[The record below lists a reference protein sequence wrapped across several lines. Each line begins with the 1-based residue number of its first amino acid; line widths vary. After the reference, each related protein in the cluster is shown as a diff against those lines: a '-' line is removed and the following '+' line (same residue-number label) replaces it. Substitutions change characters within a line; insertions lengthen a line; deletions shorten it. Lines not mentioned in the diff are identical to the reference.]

1 MLVYEM
7 ICEDYQTLVG
17 TVLYRGSSIHGKNRE
32 DVVQLHPWYGYLYIS
47 EFVDERNKY
56 KIGITTRLKD
66 RSQQLQ
72 LANIDQDSSRIRY
85 IWALP
90 INQEVESAVKFY
102 LRPFTKQK
110 DNSLSGKTETFY
122 GIEFNILIWTVRL
135 VILHTFTSNRG
146 YLNTMDKDA
155 KEAAIILGKYFNT
168 ERIDRVYLCK
178 DDKVYS
184 GKKEWDR
191 TKRPVGVYKVGDI
204 VGIPYPVPIGRKG
217 GGDAYYPA
225 VIEKIDDKGGWE
237 VRFFKI
243 REGVEKPEIEYKRD
257 EAMTRNKEIK
267 YLPILFSKDGELEG
281 KINKETLDKTNLFLI
296 RTSDD
301 VDSEQ
306 SEEED
311 AEIEES
317 EEKQT
322 EEYIY
327 QKVLDL
333 GYIFCRLESETGV
346 GKGVLMDIKGYYEYI
361 PHVEDDF
368 DELDDEFVDDM
379 ISDLKI

>member
-7 ICEDYQTLVG
+7 ICEDYQKLVDS
-17 TVLYRGSSIHGKNRE
+17 VLYRGSSIHGKNRE

-155 KEAAIILGKYFNT
+155 KKAATILGKYFNT

-184 GKKEWDR
+184 GKKEWLR
-191 TKRPVGVYKVGDI
+191 EKRPAGVYKVGDI
-204 VGIPYPVPIGRKG
+204 VGIPYNNPTGRSG
-217 GGDAYYPA
+217 QVYYPA
-225 VIEKIDDKGGWE
+225 VIDKKNDDGGWT

-243 REGVEKPEIEYKRD
+243 REGVTKDEIE
-257 EAMTRNKEIK
+257 EAMKRNKEIK
-267 YLPILFSKDGELEG
+267 DLPILFSKDGELEG

-296 RTSDD
+296 REAPPSDD
-301 VDSEQ
+301 VDREQ

-311 AEIEES
+311 VET

-333 GYIFCRLESETGV
+333 GYIFCRLESETDV

-361 PHVEDDF
+361 PNEYVRD
-368 DELDDEFVDDM
+368 DELDDGFDDKM
-379 ISDLKI
+379 VSDLKI

>member
-1 MLVYEM
+1 M
-7 ICEDYQTLVG
+7 ICEDYQKLVDS
-17 TVLYRGSSIHGKNRE
+17 VLYRGSSIHGKNRE

-47 EFVDERNKY
+47 EFVDERDKY

-102 LRPFTKQK
+102 LRPFTIQK
-110 DNSLSGKTETFY
+110 DNTLSGKTETFY

-146 YLNTMDKDA
+146 YLNTMDGDA
-155 KEAAIILGKYFNT
+155 MKAATILGKYFNT
-168 ERIDRVYLCK
+168 ERIDRVYLCE

-191 TKRPVGVYKVGDI
+191 TKRPVGVYKPGDI
-204 VGIPYPVPIGRKG
+204 VGIPYNNPTGRSG
-217 GGDAYYPA
+217 QVYYPA
-225 VIEKIDDKGGWE
+225 VIDKKNDDGGWT

-243 REGVEKPEIEYKRD
+243 REGVTKDEIE
-257 EAMTRNKEIK
+257 EAMKRNKEIK
-267 YLPILFSKDGELEG
+267 KDIPILFSKDGELEG

-296 RTSDD
+296 REAPPSDD
-301 VDSEQ
+301 VESEDEAE

-311 AEIEES
+311 TVSEQT

-322 EEYIY
+322 EEYGY
-327 QKVLDL
+327 KRELDL

-346 GKGVLMDIKGYYEYI
+346 DKGVLMDIKGFYEYI
-361 PHVEDDF
+361 PNEYIND
-368 DELDDEFVDDM
+368 DELDGEFDDNM
-379 ISDLKI
+379 VSDLKI